1 MKLSVSFKD
10 LENHKSV
17 EKEMENAVKKLNVLL
32 KTYQP
37 DLVQLHAVF
46 AKLPRNDEHTLTLNL
61 TLPTGTLHATA
72 SSEHLGA
79 CCKKAFH
86 EIESQVKKHKSLLRK
101 DFPGCIK
108 NLITRLF
115 FVDFRRPTSFFP
127 NDHGATFKQTF
138 ETVK

>member
-10 LENHKSV
+10 LENHKPV
-17 EKEMENAVKKLNVLL
+17 EKELEHAVAKLNVLL
-32 KTYQP
+32 KSYQP

-46 AKLPRNDEHTLTLNL
+46 SKVPRNDEHSLALNL

-72 SSEHLGA
+72 SSEHLRA

-101 DFPGCIK
+101 DYEWK
-108 NLITRLF
+108 RK
-115 FVDFRRPTSFFP
+115 RPRARMSAEAFT
-127 NDHGATFKQTF
+127 
-138 ETVK
+138 